1 MMMANLFLQGGAF
14 PMRPDSVDLCEFLNA
29 CAAGDTAARQRF
41 QETCGEDIYN
51 FPVKIYGTPIEEAG
65 DFYLYVFDKDRI
77 FIRLKTFEG
86 RNSIQ
91 FRTFLSYYVLKHLFI
106 EWRRTRKEIETISLQ
121 TPVDDSD
128 DGSRTLED
136 ILPGSVAVDRVS
148 SDEMLME
155 KTTETLKALTP
166 EEQLHLKLLS
176 LLENPL
182 NSEDICLLAEISG
195 RTVHDTLMLLAEV
208 QDNLKQKDEKLARMR
223 DELDSVWGWIVLRQ
237 KELQELNR
245 QVGSLSAGEN
255 VVDSKKLLAQKH
267 ALEHTLA
274 KRTRQRERLVEEIRT
289 YKLTTPYRDIAR
301 MLNSTIGAVYARI
314 FHLREQLAREY
325 DERESIAVSA
335 A

>member
-1 MMMANLFLQGGAF
+1 
-14 PMRPDSVDLCEFLNA
+14 MRQDSVDLCEFLNA

-41 QETCGEDIYN
+41 QETYGEDIYN

-65 DFYLYVFDKDRI
+65 DFYLYVFEKDRI

-91 FRTFLSYYVLKHLFI
+91 FRTFLSYYVLKHLFV
-106 EWRRTRKEIETISLQ
+106 EWRRTCKEIETVSLQ

-136 ILPGSVAVDRVS
+136 ILPGSVAIDRGS
-148 SDEMLME
+148 SDEMLREM
-155 KTTETLKALTP
+155 TTETLKALTP

-176 LLENPL
+176 LLEYPL
-182 NSEDICLLAEISG
+182 NSEDIYLLAKISG

-208 QDNLKQKDEKLARMR
+208 QDNLKQKDEKLARLH

-245 QVGSLSAGEN
+245 QVNFLSVGEN
-255 VVDSKKLLAQKH
+255 IVTSKKLLAQKH

-274 KRTRQRERLVEEIRT
+274 KRTRQRERLVEELQT
-289 YKLTTPYRDIAR
+289 YKLTPPYKDIAR
-301 MLNSTIGAVYARI
+301 LLNATTGSVYSRI
-314 FHLREQLAREY
+314 FRLREQFTQEFGG
-325 DERESIAVSA
+325 RESIKACA